1 MGGCRAKNKQHQQM
15 QNFIYYTCFG
25 ASAILKE
32 LTPMLLKRTALK
44 WFKIIVNNKC
54 VGFT

>member
-1 MGGCRAKNKQHQQM
+1 M

-25 ASAILKE
+25 ATAILKE